1 MKNKKLLVCAM
12 IGALVLSGCGK
23 KAETASDESV
33 QKSEVS
39 QKTEEIIENEPEL
52 SKAEMMLEEMTL
64 EEKVGQMFFAR
75 FPQEDVLGQIENY
88 HTGGY
93 IVFGRDFENS
103 DPQSFRAMIDECQDA
118 SDIPMLIGVDEEGG
132 IVVRA
137 SKYPQFRKSAF
148 KSPQDLYA
156 EGGIERIA
164 EDAREK
170 SEFLK
175 DLGINVNLAPV
186 VDVSTDSSN
195 YIYGRTLGKDAQETA
210 EYAVAVTKAMNESG
224 MGSVLKHFPGYGANL
239 DTHEGKSIDS
249 RSLEYLSENDLV
261 PFAKAVE
268 NGAKAILVSHNVVE
282 AFDKENPATLSPD
295 VHKFI
300 RSGLGF
306 DGVIMTDDLEM
317 GAMGEYSI
325 EDVVVMAVKAGN
337 DMIITSDLVVHHMA
351 IVEAVE
357 TGEIDEKVIDEAA
370 LKILQWKIELGII
383 E

>member
-1 MKNKKLLVCAM
+1 MKNKKILCIV
-12 IGALVLSGCGK
+12 ISALMLSACGT
-23 KAETASDESV
+23 KAEGGETV

-39 QKTEEIIENEPEL
+39 QKTEEVVEAQPVL
-52 SKAEMMLEEMTL
+52 SKAETMLGEMTL
-64 EEKVGQMFFAR
+64 EEKVGQLFFAR
-75 FPQEDVLGQIENY
+75 FPQEGVLDEIENCY
-88 HTGGY
+88 TGGY

-103 DPQSFRAMIDECQDA
+103 DPESFRDMIDECQNA

-137 SKYPQFRKSAF
+137 SKYPQFRESAF
-148 KSPQDLYA
+148 KSPQELYA

-175 DLGINVNLAPV
+175 ALGINVNLAPV

-195 YIYGRTLGKDAQETA
+195 YIYGRTLGMGAQETA

-300 RSGLGF
+300 RNGLGF

-325 EDVVVMAVKAGN
+325 EEVVVMAVKAGN
-337 DMIITSDLVVHHMA
+337 DMIITSDLAVHHMA
-351 IVEAVE
+351 VVEAVKS
-357 TGEIDEKVIDEAA
+357 GEIDEKVIDEAVE
-370 LKILQWKIELGII
+370 KILDWKIELGII

>member
-1 MKNKKLLVCAM
+1 MKNKKLLVCAV
-12 IGALVLSGCGK
+12 IGALALSGCGK
-23 KAETASDESV
+23 KAESTPDKSV

-210 EYAVAVTKAMNESG
+210 EYAVAVTRAMNESG
-224 MGSVLKHFPGYGANL
+224 MGGVLKHFPGYGANL

-282 AFDKENPATLSPD
+282 AFDKENPATLSAD

-300 RSGLGF
+300 RNGLGF

-337 DMIITSDLVVHHMA
+337 DMIITSDLAVHHRA
-351 IVEAVE
+351 VVEAVE
-357 TGEIDEKVIDEAA
+357 TGEIDEKVIDDAV